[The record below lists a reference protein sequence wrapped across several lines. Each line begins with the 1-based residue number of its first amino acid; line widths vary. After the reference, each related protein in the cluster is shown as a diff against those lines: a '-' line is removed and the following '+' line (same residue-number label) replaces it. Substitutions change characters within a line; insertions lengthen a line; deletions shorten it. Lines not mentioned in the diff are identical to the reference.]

1 MSTGRPWQPHMD
13 DDRILNPF
21 APATDASRPIE
32 RVELEDTEEEGE
44 GEAAAE
50 AATTPAKAEKTP
62 PAAG

>member
-1 MSTGRPWQPHMD
+1 MD

-32 RVELEDTEEEGE
+32 RVELEDTEEEDE